1 MRPME
6 KAPIVFEKGDIVELT
21 KMVEG
26 INAGTDGEIIDA
38 CNGMYI
44 VELKTKGLYRPKDLN
59 KRHIVVN
66 RHKLSLVI
74 RKNKYKYE
82 YTSV

>member
-1 MRPME
+1 MKPME
-6 KAPIVFEKGDIVELT
+6 KAPIEFEKGDIVELT

-26 INAGTDGEIIDA
+26 ISAGTDGEIVNV
-38 CNGMYI
+38 CNRLYT
-44 VELKTKGLYRPKDLN
+44 VEIKTKGLYRPKDLN
-59 KRHIVVN
+59 KRHIIVN

-74 RKNKYKYE
+74 RKNKYRYE